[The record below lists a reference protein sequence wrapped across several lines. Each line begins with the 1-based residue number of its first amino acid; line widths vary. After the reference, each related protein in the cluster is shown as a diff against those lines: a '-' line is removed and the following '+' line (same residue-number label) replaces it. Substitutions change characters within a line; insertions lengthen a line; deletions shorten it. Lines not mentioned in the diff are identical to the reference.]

1 VSETPTPEQY
11 NKFKGFL
18 TTVGQIIIDTVTV
31 GSEVS
36 NKEAERRLAICKA
49 CPLLGTDI
57 IFGDNICSVCY
68 CHMPTKVKYKS
79 SKCADEASPKWIECY
94 EESV

>member
-1 VSETPTPEQY
+1 MSESRVVDFIKSVS
-11 NKFKGFL
+11 KIA
-18 TTVGQIIIDTVTV
+18 VDAVTV

-36 NKEAERRLAICKA
+36 DKEAERRLAICKT

-57 IFGDNICSVCY
+57 IFGENICSICY

-79 SKCADEASPKWIECY
+79 SKCADEANPKWAECY